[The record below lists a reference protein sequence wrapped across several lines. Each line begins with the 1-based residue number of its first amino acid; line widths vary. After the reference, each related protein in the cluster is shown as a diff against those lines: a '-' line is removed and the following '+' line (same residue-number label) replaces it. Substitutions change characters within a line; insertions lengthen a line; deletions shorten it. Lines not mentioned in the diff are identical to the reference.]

1 MANRFLALLAHGG
14 EVLFDT
20 QQDAACT
27 RLYGGTMF
35 LDVRSAGFAYSGDLH
50 EGCLA
55 RLAETI
61 EMRLNAFGKRT
72 RSLLASS
79 TKFHDV
85 PSACVYD

>member
-1 MANRFLALLAHGG
+1 MLLDA
-14 EVLFDT
+14 ED
-20 QQDAACT
+20 DAACA
-27 RLYGGTMF
+27 RPYGGTVL
-35 LDVRSAGFAYSGDLH
+35 LDIRSAGFAHSGDLH

-55 RLAETI
+55 RRAETI

-85 PSACVYD
+85 PSACLYD

>member
-1 MANRFLALLAHGG
+1 MKTDDVMDAFDVVYREAARQWQGRCGFECQTVEELA
-14 EVLFDT
+14 
-20 QQDAACT
+20 
-27 RLYGGTMF
+27 
-35 LDVRSAGFAYSGDLH
+35 AGFAYSGDLH

-55 RLAETI
+55 RRAETI

-85 PSACVYD
+85 PSACLYD